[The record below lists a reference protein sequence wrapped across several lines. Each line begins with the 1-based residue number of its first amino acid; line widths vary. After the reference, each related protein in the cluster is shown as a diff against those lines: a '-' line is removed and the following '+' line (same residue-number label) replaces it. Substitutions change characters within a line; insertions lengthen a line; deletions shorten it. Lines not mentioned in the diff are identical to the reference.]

1 VTGFTVLELSLHQEW
16 IRGPFWVIAASAFEA
31 GTIGGVAD
39 WFAVTALFREVRI
52 PLIRRHTNIIVKN
65 RARIV
70 DGIADMVQNRWLS
83 PAVIEEHL
91 GRFSASRAL
100 LEYLGDGSR
109 REKLLVV
116 LRDLLGKIVEGL
128 DGPEIAGF
136 LSRTLQDQVKGID
149 LAGPLG
155 AWMEKAIA
163 RRDHDAVWDL
173 LLASLSR
180 SLGDPEIED
189 LFRRLSRQALDA
201 YKESGLH
208 RKVVLNIAEA
218 VDLLDDRTVA
228 RALLENLSVFVREAK
243 GNPGHPIRQNLDAVL
258 LDFARALSSGDP
270 EAVSTVNTLRAR
282 LVENTDAV
290 EVIRKILGQFRETA
304 LAQLDRP
311 DSDLASLMRRFL
323 DERLSEFARDAGS
336 QEKLDA
342 WVRETAVELVR
353 KRHAYIGEMVRGS
366 LEKLRDIDLAAQIE
380 SKVGSDLQYIRLNG
394 AVVGALV
401 GAVLA
406 IVKRY
411 LF

>member
-1 VTGFTVLELSLHQEW
+1 MTGFTLLEISLHQGW
-16 IRGPFWVIAASAFEA
+16 VRGPFWVIAASAFEA

-83 PAVIEEHL
+83 PTVIEEHL

-155 AWMEKAIA
+155 AWMEQAIA

-173 LLASLSR
+173 LLASLTR
-180 SLGDPEIED
+180 SLGDPEIEA

-201 YKESGLH
+201 YKEGGLH

-218 VDLLDDRTVA
+218 VDLLDDQTVA
-228 RALLENLSVFVREAK
+228 RALLDNLSVFVREAK
-243 GNPGHPIRQNLDAVL
+243 GNPGHPIRQNLDAML

-282 LVENTDAV
+282 LVENADAV
-290 EVIRKILGQFRETA
+290 EVIRKVLGQFRATA

-311 DSDLASLMRRFL
+311 DSDLTSLMRRFL
-323 DERLSEFARDAGS
+323 DERLSKFARDANA

-342 WVRETAVELVR
+342 WVRETAVELVQ
-353 KRHAYIGEMVRGS
+353 KRHAYIGDMVRGS

-406 IVKRY
+406 IVKIY

>member
-1 VTGFTVLELSLHQEW
+1 MTGFTVLELALHQEW
-16 IRGPFWVIAASAFEA
+16 VRGPFWVIAASAFEA

-109 REKLLVV
+109 REKLLLV

-155 AWMEKAIA
+155 VWMEQAIA

-173 LLASLSR
+173 LLASLTR
-180 SLGDPEIED
+180 SLEDPEIEG

-201 YKESGLH
+201 YKEGGLH

-228 RALLENLSVFVREAK
+228 RALIDNLSVFVREAR

-258 LDFARALSSGDP
+258 RDFARALSSGDP

-290 EVIRKILGQFRETA
+290 EVIRKVLGQFRATA
-304 LAQLDRP
+304 LKQLDRP

-323 DERLSEFARDAGS
+323 DERLSEFARDAGA

-406 IVKRY
+406 IVKMY

>member
-1 VTGFTVLELSLHQEW
+1 MTGFTVLELLLHQGW
-16 IRGPFWVIAASAFEA
+16 VRGPFWVVTASAFEA

-52 PLIRRHTNIIVKN
+52 PLIRRHTNIIVRN

-83 PAVIEEHL
+83 PEVVEEHL

-100 LEYLGDGSR
+100 LEYLGDGPR
-109 REKLLVV
+109 REKFLVV
-116 LRDLLGKIVEGL
+116 VRDLLGKIVEGL
-128 DGPEIAGF
+128 DGPEVAGF

-149 LAGPLG
+149 LAGPMG
-155 AWMEKAIA
+155 AWMEQAIA

-173 LLASLSR
+173 LLASLAR
-180 SLGDPEIED
+180 SLGDPDIEE
-189 LFRRLSRQALDA
+189 LFRKLSRQAIDA
-201 YKESGLH
+201 YKEGGLH
-208 RKVVLNIAEA
+208 RKLVLGIAEA
-218 VDLLDDRTVA
+218 VDLLDDRAVA
-228 RALLENLSVFVREAK
+228 LALLDNLSAFVREAK
-243 GNPGHPIRQNLDAVL
+243 GNPDHPIRRKLDGML

-270 EAVSTVNTLRAR
+270 EAVSAVTTLKTR
-282 LVENTDAV
+282 LVENADAL
-290 EVIRKILGQFRETA
+290 EVIRKVLGRFKATA
-304 LAQLDRP
+304 LVQLDRP

-323 DERLSEFARDAGS
+323 NERLAEFASDLSA
-336 QEKLDA
+336 QEKLNA

-380 SKVGSDLQYIRLNG
+380 GKVGSDLQYIRLNG
-394 AVVGALV
+394 AIVGAAV
-401 GAVLA
+401 GAFLA
-406 IVKRY
+406 IFRIY